1 MKEIFAKLMLVA
13 LVVFAIRYFIYDH
26 LWNNVKTVDTN
37 TTSTVI
43 TNTQLP
49 TP

>member
-1 MKEIFAKLMLVA
+1 MKEIVAKFMLVA
-13 LVVFAIRYFIYDH
+13 LVVFGVGYFIYDH

-37 TTSTVI
+37 TSTVI

-49 TP
+49 R